1 MSPFHSQFRVESSRQ
16 CLRLIVRLLL
26 WQKKHLTGPP
36 ILVLPIPGLEQ
47 KVRRTAHQDRSIST
61 VIL

>member
-26 WQKKHLTGPP
+26 WQQKHMAGDP
-36 ILVLPIPGLEQ
+36 ILVLPIPGFEQ
-47 KVRRTAHQDRSIST
+47 KVRRTTHQHRSITT